1 MPSFLV
7 PDDFRAFLRTVV
19 EDLDAPG
26 GGKLVDAED
35 AFQDAC
41 GHGGRVD
48 GSYRFHYLTRD
59 GMHRWTIALA
69 EHEIRA
75 IADGL
80 QIEAD
85 GECAEIV
92 HHHRREPTGEPLLIW
107 GAYDDDAL
115 TVRGLD
121 DLVAALE
128 MLRLAALDEPRVL
141 RVWSPSDD
149 QLVAAIWRDHCALY
163 VLESVDGY
171 ATSSGDPRRTDAF
184 EVVDHDG
191 TRLVV
196 RWSDCVA
203 WPSACR
209 ALSRFAAHGE
219 LGPEI
224 AVDRRIPSQLLIHGE
239 LDRQAMLAIRA
250 EPARDPRSSSLARL
264 TAPAVPVAVADGVD
278 ATVPVHRAPVDAA
291 ELIAWA
297 RRLIQLL
304 FARALIEL
312 EDGAGLDEMCY
323 QLSGL
328 LQAHGDEAEHALDT
342 AEWLANEIG
351 ALRGIRRL
359 FATGGDLQVALR
371 RSRHADRS

>member
-41 GHGGRVD
+41 GYGGRVD

-59 GMHRWTIALA
+59 GVHRWTIALA

-92 HHHRREPTGEPLLIW
+92 HRHRREPTGEPLLIW

-121 DLVAALE
+121 DLVVALE

-163 VLESVDGY
+163 VLESADGY

-224 AVDRRIPSQLLIHGE
+224 AVDRRIPSQLLMHGE
-239 LDRQAMLAIRA
+239 LDRQAVLAIRA
-250 EPARDPRSSSLARL
+250 EPARDPRSSSLARW
-264 TAPAVPVAVADGVD
+264 TAPAVPVAVADGAD

-291 ELIAWA
+291 ELTAWA

-312 EDGAGLDEMCY
+312 DDGAGIDELCDP
-323 QLSGL
+323 LSGL

-351 ALRGIRRL
+351 ALRGVRRL

-371 RSRHADRS
+371 RSRVER